1 MAFLFIQKEYQ
12 NYENI
17 YNFIHI
23 TPTEFETNNSNIS
36 LTIFDE
42 NKKKKEIYTTKNDS
56 ANKGDIVQLK
66 NNIYAALRSLRN
78 KFMRLEKMLKSFSHK
93 ELKEYILNHIYTN
106 DSNSTNDSND
116 SNK

>member
-23 TPTEFETNNSNIS
+23 TPTEFEKNNSNIS

-42 NKKKKEIYTTKNDS
+42 NKKK
-56 ANKGDIVQLK
+56 
-66 NNIYAALRSLRN
+66 N
-78 KFMRLEKMLKSFSHK
+78 KFTQQKMIVLIK
-93 ELKEYILNHIYTN
+93 ETLFN
-106 DSNSTNDSND
+106 
-116 SNK
+116 

>member
-42 NKKKKEIYTTKNDS
+42 NKKKKKFTQQKM
-56 ANKGDIVQLK
+56 IVL
-66 NNIYAALRSLRN
+66 I
-78 KFMRLEKMLKSFSHK
+78 K
-93 ELKEYILNHIYTN
+93 ET
-106 DSNSTNDSND
+106 
-116 SNK
+116 

>member
-42 NKKKKEIYTTKNDS
+42 NKKKKKKIYTTKNDS

-66 NNIYAALRSLRN
+66 NNIYAALRSLKN
-78 KFMRLEKMLKSFSHK
+78 KFMRLEKM
-93 ELKEYILNHIYTN
+93 
-106 DSNSTNDSND
+106 
-116 SNK
+116 